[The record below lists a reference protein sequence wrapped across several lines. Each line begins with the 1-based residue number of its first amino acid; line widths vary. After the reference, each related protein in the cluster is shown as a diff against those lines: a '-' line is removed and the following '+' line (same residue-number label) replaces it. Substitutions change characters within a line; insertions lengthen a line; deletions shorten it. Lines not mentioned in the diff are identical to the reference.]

1 MKAPPHDGLTLRATG
16 VIDAKGSFFG
26 DPGEGQITGERSEAV
41 FTGAAGKSLAV
52 SKAERCPISRQNR
65 APGLSSGKTEVVRN
79 RELSTKVWLGYTRSN
94 RKAVG
99 LHQVF

>member
-1 MKAPPHDGLTLRATG
+1 MSRAARRLPHDGLLDPTG

-65 APGLSSGKTEVVRN
+65 APGLSTSKAEVVRG
-79 RELSTKVWLGYTRSN
+79 SAS
-94 RKAVG
+94 
-99 LHQVF
+99 